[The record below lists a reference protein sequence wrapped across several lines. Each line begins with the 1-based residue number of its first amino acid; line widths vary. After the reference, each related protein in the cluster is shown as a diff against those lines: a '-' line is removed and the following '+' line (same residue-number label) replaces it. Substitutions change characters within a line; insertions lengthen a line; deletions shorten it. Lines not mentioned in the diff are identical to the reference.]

1 MNTAPI
7 AEDDDRLWRA
17 LANPVRRRILDV
29 LRDGPRT
36 TGEVVDALGQAG
48 PRVQADGS
56 APVRE
61 GPGRHV
67 VVQHLAVLR
76 EADLVRVEPQGR
88 RRVNHLN
95 PVPIQQILQRWVSRY
110 EANWVAALVGLKD
123 TVEHPR
129 EARERKGEDVG

>member
-1 MNTAPI
+1 MNTAPTE
-7 AEDDDRLWRA
+7 EDDDRLWRA
-17 LANPVRRRILDV
+17 LANPMRRRILDV

-36 TGEVVDALGQAG
+36 TGEVVDALGQ
-48 PRVQADGS
+48 
-56 APVRE
+56 
-61 GPGRHV
+61 GRHV